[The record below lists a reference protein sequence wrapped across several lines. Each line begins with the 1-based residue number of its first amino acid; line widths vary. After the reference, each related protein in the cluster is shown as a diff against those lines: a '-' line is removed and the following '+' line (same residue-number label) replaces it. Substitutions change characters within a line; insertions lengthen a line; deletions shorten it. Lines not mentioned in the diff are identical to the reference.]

1 MKPMQTTATAKTA
14 ATFQLSQGAHSLMRL
29 RIVSLPVDSKR
40 LTLARAAVVR
50 YHLKYTLSQE
60 GSMEELA
67 IGEVAR
73 RAGIRPS
80 ALRYYDSI
88 GLLPAPKR
96 VSGRRRYDE
105 STVQM
110 LRVVQL
116 AQQAG
121 FTVAEIQTLLHGF
134 APDTPPAARWQAL
147 AKQKIVELDALIVRA
162 QQMRYILENGLNC
175 GCLRLEDCAVALE
188 HGCCVE

>member
-1 MKPMQTTATAKTA
+1 MRGTILTCVPMKVSVLFKVH
-14 ATFQLSQGAHSLMRL
+14 FKSSR
-29 RIVSLPVDSKR
+29 RI
-40 LTLARAAVVR
+40 
-50 YHLKYTLSQE
+50 Y
-60 GSMEELA
+60 MEELL

-80 ALRYYDSI
+80 ALRYYESI
-88 GLLPAPKR
+88 GLMPAPKR

-110 LRVVQL
+110 LKVVQL

-134 APDTPPAARWQAL
+134 APDTPPAARWLPL
-147 AKQKIVELDALIVRA
+147 AQHKIAELDALIERA
-162 QQMRYILENGLNC
+162 QQMKRILETGLNC
-175 GCLRLEDCAVALE
+175 GCLRLEDCAIVLE
-188 HGCCVE
+188 

>member
-1 MKPMQTTATAKTA
+1 
-14 ATFQLSQGAHSLMRL
+14 
-29 RIVSLPVDSKR
+29 
-40 LTLARAAVVR
+40 
-50 YHLKYTLSQE
+50 
-60 GSMEELA
+60 MEELA
-67 IGEVAR
+67 IGDVAR

-80 ALRYYDSI
+80 ALRYYESI

-96 VSGRRRYDE
+96 VNGRRRYDE

-134 APDTPPAARWQAL
+134 APDTPPAARWQPL
-147 AKQKIVELDALIVRA
+147 AQHKIAELDALIERA
-162 QQMRYILENGLNC
+162 QRMKLILETGLNC
-175 GCLRLEDCAVALE
+175 GCLRLEDCAVALDA
-188 HGCCVE
+188 GSCSG